1 MLEETVITQRNIY
14 IVSFLRV
21 AMKNTKSLSMLV
33 HFQRDIKLF
42 HLKSKPQVTI
52 ETYSLR
58 VLWLCIRNSGRK
70 WNQKETKNGRSEG
83 HLQKSESGWIE
94 DKNGGCRDEDEKKFS
109 TSSLSFFI
117 PCTLFVREGKAR
129 DRVLRRK
136 EDRKI
141 AKNVRRWTDGI
152 IHERAH
158 TGNAIFGRIR
168 INRDYIS
175 MKLFSTWSNSA

>member
-1 MLEETVITQRNIY
+1 
-14 IVSFLRV
+14 
-21 AMKNTKSLSMLV
+21 MKNTKSLSMLV

-42 HLKSKPQVTI
+42 DLRSKPRATI
-52 ETYSLR
+52 ERYSLR
-58 VLWLCIRNSGRK
+58 VLWLFIRNLGRK
-70 WNQKETKNGRSEG
+70 RNQKETRNGRSEG
-83 HLQKSESGWIE
+83 RLQKSERRWIE
-94 DKNGGCRDEDEKKFS
+94 DKNGECRNEDEKKFS
-109 TSSLSFFI
+109 IGYLSFFI
-117 PCTLFVREGKAR
+117 PFSLFVREGKAR

-136 EDRKI
+136 QDRKI

-175 MKLFSTWSNSA
+175 MKRFSTWSSSA